1 MFEQLIVKIGGALD
15 NASIPYMIIG
25 GQAVLLYGEPRL
37 TRDIDITL
45 GINTDKLSKLLTV
58 VDDIGAITIPED
70 SESFVRETY
79 VLPVRDKISNIRI
92 DFIFSYTPYERQAI
106 KRANKIKL
114 KGVFL
119 NFASVE
125 DVIIHKIFSGRP
137 RDIEDVKSIILKNP
151 KFNIPYIRRWLKGFD
166 ATVKGKDFLNCLEE
180 ILKELRSQSE
190 DA

>member
-45 GINTDKLSKLLTV
+45 GINTDKLPKLLTV
-58 VDDIGAITIPED
+58 VDDIGSIPIPED
-70 SESFVRETY
+70 LETFVRETY

-151 KFNIPYIRRWLKGFD
+151 KFDITYLRRWLKEFN
-166 ATVKGKDFLNCLEE
+166 ATVKGKDFLNCFEKILEE
-180 ILKELRSQSE
+180 LRAQNE